1 MKADPRSSS
10 RRTPQPWE
18 GRKFNPVTPRL
29 ALLPG
34 LGCAVWTGWW
44 TRDLVPARYV
54 IPAFTL
60 VGLVLLARW
69 PVRAGIGLVALLATY
84 PLMDVHVDN
93 ASFLMPTLVA
103 SYLMGRSAPVWPGL
117 AVVCGFVAV
126 LTMDDPTVSNA
137 IWGAFLLGGTWLFGM
152 LIQRRTEAGRV
163 AGHEQ
168 ARLEAEDQDAIVT
181 RVISEER
188 ARLAADT
195 VGVVREAVTQM
206 RATAAA
212 ARVSL
217 DPVLLTAITKRGD
230 VAVADLRRLLGLLR
244 TESDTQHM
252 DSPLPQR
259 RPWLLDILTA
269 LAASIITV
277 IEANLLPGIEPD
289 RATVVGAVLLPAALA
304 VRRTDLRVAV
314 LIAIGVQA
322 VGAGFGAEVLP
333 GFGAALVWALL
344 GWSVGGQGTRI
355 TWLLFTCYCGLVLL
369 LVQRAEPDNLFFA
382 ALVIIVPLAS
392 GRAWSERDRE
402 FEHARAETLALLTR
416 RDEAVSRAVAEERL
430 RIARELH
437 DATSHVIGV
446 MVLQAGAAN
455 AQRTI
460 DPDRARGALEIV
472 QAAGQQAESELEA
485 LLDALAVPAQQEL
498 HLDRSLAAL
507 VDRMRA
513 GGLDITVNLSDL
525 PSGPVGET
533 VYRAVQ
539 EALTNAARHA
549 PGSRVTI
556 NVDKGA
562 VEVVNGPGRGTRTAP
577 GSGFGLI
584 GLGERVRGL
593 DGTLDAGPRPG
604 DGFALRVTLPD
615 ADRIDDEAT
624 R

>member
-1 MKADPRSSS
+1 MKADPRSSA

-18 GRKFNPVTPRL
+18 GRKFNPVTPRR
-29 ALLPG
+29 ALLLG

-69 PVRAGIGLVALLATY
+69 PVRAGFGLVALLAAY

-93 ASFLMPTLVA
+93 GSFLMPTLVA
-103 SYLMGRSAPVWPGL
+103 SYLMGRTAPVWPGL
-117 AVVCGFVAV
+117 AVVGSFVAV
-126 LTMDDPTVSNA
+126 LTIDDPTVPNA
-137 IWGAFLLGGTWLFGM
+137 IFGGFLMGGTWLFGM
-152 LIQRRTEAGRV
+152 LIQRRTEAGRL
-163 AGHEQ
+163 AGHER
-168 ARLEAEDQDAIVT
+168 ARLEAEDQDAVVAL
-181 RVISEER
+181 VISEER

-206 RATAAA
+206 RETAAA
-212 ARVSL
+212 ARLSL
-217 DPVLLTAITKRGD
+217 DPALLTAITQRGD
-230 VAVADLRRLLGLLR
+230 IAVADLRRLIGLLR
-244 TESDTQHM
+244 IEPDTQ
-252 DSPLPQR
+252 DIESPLPQR
-259 RPWLLDILTA
+259 RTWLFDMVTA
-269 LAASIITV
+269 LVASTIVV
-277 IEANLLPGIEPD
+277 IEVNLLPGIEPD

-322 VGAGFGAEVLP
+322 VGAGLGADVLP
-333 GFGAALVWALL
+333 GFGTALVWGML
-344 GWSVGGQGTRI
+344 GWSVGAQGTRT
-355 TWLLFTCYCGLVLL
+355 TWLLFTAYCGLVLL
-369 LVQRAEPDNLFFA
+369 LVQRAEPGNAIFA
-382 ALVIIVPLAS
+382 ALLITVPLAS

-402 FEHARAETLALLTR
+402 FEHARAETLALMTR
-416 RDEAVSRAVAEERL
+416 RDEVISRAVVEERL

-437 DATSHVIGV
+437 DVTSHAIGV
-446 MVLQAGAAN
+446 MVLHAGAAN
-455 AQRTI
+455 AQRKV

-472 QAAGQQAESELEA
+472 QAAGRQAESELQA
-485 LLDALAVPAQQEL
+485 LHAVMAVPAQQEP
-498 HLDRSLAAL
+498 HLERSLAAL

-562 VEVVNGPGRGTRTAP
+562 VEVVNGPGRRTRTAP

-584 GLGERVRGL
+584 LS
-593 DGTLDAGPRPG
+593 
-604 DGFALRVTLPD
+604 
-615 ADRIDDEAT
+615 
-624 R
+624 